1 MQLPIFKKNTTK
13 NQSFFYGW
21 VIVLGA
27 IVGQYAS
34 LGGRGQVTGIFMGPV
49 TTDLGW
55 SISQYTIA
63 SSLAFAVGGLCS
75 PFIGPFVD
83 KYGPRNLM
91 ILGALT
97 YGISLATLS
106 QINSLWHFVILQLIA
121 GGLGAILVG
130 PLTVNV
136 AVSRW
141 FVLKRGWALAIGSSG
156 VSLAAIL
163 MPLIMIQVV
172 DHFGWQDGYIILALL
187 ISVPVLI
194 IAPLMKKDPE
204 EMGLSPDGNKKVFIN
219 NKIDVVK
226 ASHIQND
233 FDSSIKRHDALKM
246 KSLWLLVLAFGI
258 NGAGLQAMFV
268 HGIPLIIDMGFS
280 RMDTAFAFSLVGFGN
295 LGSKIIW
302 GWSLQRYHPKK
313 VAAAAYTLS
322 LCGITL
328 ILLASNGN
336 ENLVLMIGCTL
347 FGMGFGGTIPNSEY
361 LWASYFGR
369 RYLGSVRSIG
379 MPFTVIF
386 GAIGP
391 IAVAYFFDIT
401 GDYILAF
408 IGVISAYIF
417 AIVIMLNTSPP
428 NTRKELMFASSN

>member
-1 MQLPIFKKNTTK
+1 
-13 NQSFFYGW
+13 
-21 VIVLGA
+21 
-27 IVGQYAS
+27 
-34 LGGRGQVTGIFMGPV
+34 MGPV

-55 SISQYTIA
+55 TISQYTIA
-63 SSLAFAVGGLCS
+63 SSLAFAAGGLVG
-75 PFIGPFVD
+75 PFIGPIVD
-83 KYGPRNLM
+83 RYGPRNLM
-91 ILGALT
+91 IIGALI
-97 YGISLATLS
+97 YGGSLLTLS
-106 QINSLWHFVILQLIA
+106 QINTLWHFVILQLIA

-136 AVSRW
+136 TISKW
-141 FVLKRGWALAIGSSG
+141 FVLRRGWALAIGSSG

-163 MPLIMIQVV
+163 MPLIMIRVV
-172 DHFGWQDGYIILALL
+172 DQIGWRDGYIILAILV
-187 ISVPVLI
+187 SVPVLI
-194 IAPLMKKDPE
+194 IAPLMRKNPE
-204 EMGLSPDGNKKVFIN
+204 ELGLLPDGNKKNFIF
-219 NKIDVVK
+219 NKNDASK

-233 FDSSIKRHDALKM
+233 FDYSITRHDALRM

-268 HGIPLIIDMGFS
+268 HGIPLIIDMGFN

-313 VAAAAYTLS
+313 VAAAAYTHT

-328 ILLASNGN
+328 ILLASNSN
-336 ENLVLMIGCTL
+336 ENTILMIGCIL

-379 MPFTVIF
+379 MPFVI
-386 GAIGP
+386 
-391 IAVAYFFDIT
+391 
-401 GDYILAF
+401 
-408 IGVISAYIF
+408 IF
-417 AIVIMLNTSPP
+417 
-428 NTRKELMFASSN
+428 ESNS

>member
-1 MQLPIFKKNTTK
+1 MQLPNSNKHTPRDR
-13 NQSFFYGW
+13 SFFYGW

-27 IVGQYAS
+27 IVGQYAAI
-34 LGGRGQVTGIFMGPV
+34 GGRGQVTGIFMGPV

-55 SISQYTIA
+55 TISQYTIA
-63 SSLAFAVGGLCS
+63 SSLAFAAGGLVG
-75 PFIGPFVD
+75 PFIGPIVD
-83 KYGPRNLM
+83 RYGPRNLM
-91 ILGALT
+91 IIGALI
-97 YGISLATLS
+97 YGGSLLTLS
-106 QINSLWHFVILQLIA
+106 QINTLWHFVILQLIA

-136 AVSRW
+136 TISKW
-141 FVLKRGWALAIGSSG
+141 FVLRRGWALAIGSSG

-163 MPLIMIQVV
+163 MPLIMIRVV
-172 DHFGWQDGYIILALL
+172 DQIGWRDGYIILAILV
-187 ISVPVLI
+187 SVPVLI
-194 IAPLMKKDPE
+194 IAPLMRKNPE
-204 EMGLSPDGNKKVFIN
+204 ELGLLPDGNKKNFIF
-219 NKIDVVK
+219 NKNDASK

-233 FDSSIKRHDALKM
+233 FDYSITRHDALRM

-268 HGIPLIIDMGFS
+268 HGIPLIIDMGFN

-313 VAAAAYTLS
+313 VAAAAYTHT

-328 ILLASNGN
+328 ILLASNSN
-336 ENLVLMIGCTL
+336 ENTILMIGCIL

-379 MPFTVIF
+379 MPFVIIF
-386 GAIGP
+386 GALGP
-391 IAVAYFFDIT
+391 IVVAYFFDIT
-401 GDYILAF
+401 GDYVLAFMGIISVYILA
-408 IGVISAYIF
+408 
-417 AIVIMLNTSPP
+417 IVVMLNTSPP
-428 NTRKELMFASSN
+428 STRKHLVVAS

>member
-1 MQLPIFKKNTTK
+1 MQLRNPNKYTSKNR
-13 NQSFFYGW
+13 SFFYGW
-21 VIVLGA
+21 IIVLGA

-49 TTDLGW
+49 TTDLDW
-55 SISQYTIA
+55 TISQYTIA
-63 SSLAFAVGGLCS
+63 SSLAFAVGGLAG
-75 PFIGPFVD
+75 PFIGPILD
-83 KYGPRNLM
+83 RYGPRNLM
-91 ILGALT
+91 IIGALI
-97 YGISLATLS
+97 YGGSLLTLS
-106 QINSLWHFVILQLIA
+106 QINTLWHFVILQLFA

-136 AVSRW
+136 TVSKW
-141 FVLKRGWALAIGSSG
+141 FVFRRGWALAIGSSG

-163 MPLIMIQVV
+163 MPIIMIQVV
-172 DHFGWQDGYIILALL
+172 DQIGWRDGYIILAIL

-194 IAPLMKKDPE
+194 IAPLMKKNPE
-204 EMGLSPDGNKKVFIN
+204 EMGLLPDGGKN
-219 NKIDVVK
+219 NSDTNEKNAQR
-226 ASHIQND
+226 ASHIKND
-233 FDSSIKRHDALKM
+233 FDYSITRQNAIRM
-246 KSLWLLVLAFGI
+246 KCLWLLVLAFGI
-258 NGAGLQAMFV
+258 NNAGLQAMFV

-302 GWSLQRYHPKK
+302 GWSLQRYNPKK
-313 VAAAAYTLS
+313 VAAAAYTHS

-336 ENLVLMIGCTL
+336 ENVILMIGCIL

-379 MPFTVIF
+379 MPFAVIF

-391 IAVAYFFDIT
+391 IVVAYFFDIT

-408 IGVISAYIF
+408 IGIISAYIL

-428 NTRKELMFASSN
+428 DTRKHLMIAS

>member
-1 MQLPIFKKNTTK
+1 MQLPGLNKNTTK
-13 NQSFFYGW
+13 NRSFFYGW

-27 IVGQYAS
+27 IIGQYAS

-55 SISQYTIA
+55 SISQYTVA
-63 SSLAFAVGGLCS
+63 SSLAFAVGGLCG
-75 PFIGPFVD
+75 PFIGPLVD
-83 KYGPRNLM
+83 RYGPRNLM
-91 ILGALT
+91 IIGAVT
-97 YGISLATLS
+97 YGASLATLS
-106 QINSLWHFVILQLIA
+106 QINSLWHFMILQLIA

-163 MPLIMIQVV
+163 MPIIMIQVV
-172 DHFGWQDGYIILALL
+172 DRFGWQDSYIILALL
-187 ISVPVLI
+187 ISIPVLI
-194 IAPLMKKDPE
+194 IAPLMKKNPE
-204 EMGLSPDGNKKVFIN
+204 EMGLLPDGNKKN
-219 NKIDVVK
+219 TTTDEHDDSK
-226 ASHIQND
+226 ALHIKND
-233 FDSSIKRHDALKM
+233 FDYSITRHDALRM

-268 HGIPLIIDMGFS
+268 HGIPWIIDMGFS

-302 GWSLQRYHPKK
+302 GWSLQRYTPKK
-313 VAAAAYTLS
+313 VAAAAYTHT

-336 ENLVLMIGCTL
+336 ENIVLMIGCIL

-379 MPFTVIF
+379 MPFTIIF

-391 IAVAYFFDIT
+391 IVVAYFFDIT
-401 GDYILAF
+401 GNYILAF
-408 IGVISAYIF
+408 IGVISSYLF
-417 AIVIMLNTSPP
+417 AIVIMLNTNPP
-428 NTRKELMFASSN
+428 NTRKHLMITS